1 MSKASIGRK
10 DAALLDECA
19 AWIWE
24 VLQEEEG
31 MFLGGELIELILTTE
46 RELGLAHRQPEEVA
60 TLLDEEFRM
69 RGIST
74 NPTPIDLRIIRTV
87 LDWETEFLG
96 FAGILRGDLGE
107 P

>member
-1 MSKASIGRK
+1 
-10 DAALLDECA
+10 
-19 AWIWE
+19 
-24 VLQEEEG
+24 

-46 RELGLAHRQPEEVA
+46 RELGLAHRLPEEVA

-96 FAGILRGDLGE
+96 FAGIVREDLN
-107 P
+107 